1 MSRCQVYSTILV
13 IIKIYIFLLYF
24 TSVLVL
30 IMRSQ
35 PASITWTVTS
45 TAAFYHCWSYTE
57 HYDSWI
63 SALSIFDINIVCLY
77 EIWKFT
83 WFLIWYC
90 TLRMLNFASSTLGYE
105 NCYCFISIKFHFE
118 RKSIICRN
126 FIAGVRKF
134 LWE

>member
-35 PASITWTVTS
+35 PASITWTVKS

-77 EIWKFT
+77 EIWEFT
-83 WFLIWYC
+83 WFLIWYY

-105 NCYCFISIKFHFE
+105 ICYCFISIKFDFE
-118 RKSIICRN
+118 RKWIICRH